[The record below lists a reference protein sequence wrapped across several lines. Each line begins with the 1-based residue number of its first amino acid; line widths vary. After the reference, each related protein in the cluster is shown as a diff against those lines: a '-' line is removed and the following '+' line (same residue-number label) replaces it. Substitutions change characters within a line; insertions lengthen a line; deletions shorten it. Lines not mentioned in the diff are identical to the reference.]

1 MNLPIVDKLQ
11 EGARKAENVTK
22 EQVEKTRERLE
33 ELQDKGRE
41 MVERSSETLKTRA
54 ERSRRNITLAEAQ
67 ALDTVGAWIDRAH
80 KATGER
86 AEWLDRG
93 RTFVDR
99 VAQEIRIGNLSVE
112 DLPIDDYDSLGV
124 KAIGEALK
132 ELEPAQRELI
142 DAYEQTHKNRVTVFR
157 TIERLDAQDAS

>member
-11 EGARKAENVTK
+11 EQARKAVKNDRM
-22 EQVEKTRERLE
+22 EKTRERID
-33 ELQDKGRE
+33 ELQNKGRE
-41 MVERSSETLKTRA
+41 MVERSSETLKTHA

-67 ALDTVGAWIDRAH
+67 ALDTVGAWIERAH
-80 KATGER
+80 QATGER

-93 RTFVDR
+93 ASFVDR
-99 VAQEIRIGNLSVE
+99 VAQEIRLGNLSVE

-132 ELEPAQRELI
+132 EMESAQRELVR
-142 DAYEQTHKNRVTVFR
+142 AYEQTHKNRVTVFR
-157 TIERLDAQDAS
+157 TIDRLEAQDAK

>member
-11 EGARKAENVTK
+11 EQARRAENVTK

-41 MVERSSETLKTRA
+41 LVERSSETLKTHA
-54 ERSRRNITLAEAQ
+54 ERSHRSITLAEAQ

-86 AEWLDRG
+86 AAWMDLG
-93 RTFVDR
+93 RTFD
-99 VAQEIRIGNLSVE
+99 
-112 DLPIDDYDSLGV
+112 
-124 KAIGEALK
+124 
-132 ELEPAQRELI
+132 
-142 DAYEQTHKNRVTVFR
+142 
-157 TIERLDAQDAS
+157 

>member
-132 ELEPAQRELI
+132 DLEPTQRELI
-142 DAYEQTHKNRVTVFR
+142 HAYEGTHKNRVTVFR